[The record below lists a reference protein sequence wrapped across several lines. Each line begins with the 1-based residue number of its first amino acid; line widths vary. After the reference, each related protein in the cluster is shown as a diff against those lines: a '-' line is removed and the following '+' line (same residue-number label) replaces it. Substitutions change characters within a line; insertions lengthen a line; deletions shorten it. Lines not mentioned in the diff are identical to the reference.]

1 MKSTMK
7 KKVSKIVE
15 IKINEK
21 LTSLMEELSTNEFVD
36 EICDIVFDELDTDV
50 ESDSREEVIEI
61 IGGKVFPLIHKLTEY
76 VIGKEIKISYE

>member
-61 IGGKVFPLIHKLTEY
+61 IGGKVFPLSHKLTEY

>member
-15 IKINEK
+15 MKINEK

-36 EICDIVFDELDTDV
+36 EICDIVFDELETDV
-50 ESDSREEVIEI
+50 ESNGREEVTEI

-76 VIGKEIKISYE
+76 VIGKEIKLNYE

>member
-50 ESDSREEVIEI
+50 ESDSREEVMEI
-61 IGGKVFPLIHKLTEY
+61 IGGKVFPLMTKLTEY
-76 VIGKEIKISYE
+76 VIGKEIKLNYE

>member
-21 LTSLMEELSTNEFVD
+21 LTNLMEELSTNEFVD

-61 IGGKVFPLIHKLTEY
+61 IGGKVFPLTHK
-76 VIGKEIKISYE
+76 